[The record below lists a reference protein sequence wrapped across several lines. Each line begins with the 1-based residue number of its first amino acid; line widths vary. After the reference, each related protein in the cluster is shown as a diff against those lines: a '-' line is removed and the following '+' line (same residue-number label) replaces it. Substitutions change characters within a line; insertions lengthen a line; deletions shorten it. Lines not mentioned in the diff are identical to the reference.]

1 MLSRATFPKAPR
13 SPSGML
19 THLTLPVSGS
29 PMQELQTKARYAQS
43 PARLPPK
50 TPKHILNR

>member
-13 SPSGML
+13 SSLGML
-19 THLTLPVSGS
+19 TPEVLPVSGS
-29 PMQELQTKARYAQS
+29 PMQEPQTKARYAQS